1 MPDDDNTL
9 TTSTSAAG
17 EGSRVWR
24 AFVPLRHR
32 NFRLLWTG
40 LLVSQTGGWMQ
51 FIALGYLVDQ
61 LTKAPIY
68 LGLLGLSAALPRL
81 LFAFLGGVA
90 ADRLDRR
97 RVLLFTNFMMMG
109 SATLL
114 WVLAVTGRIQVW
126 HVLVIGA
133 FNSLTQ
139 SFDVPARHSMVPS
152 LVREN
157 ELMSAVSLTTMALNG
172 SGIFGPSLGG
182 VVIALVG
189 VAGCFFVNALSY
201 TAVLAAL
208 LVMEVPAHAA
218 GHQESFGEDIRE
230 GLALLSRNPGL
241 LAILGLVAVISFFG
255 RPYIRLMPAVAREV
269 LHVGPTGLGVLQ
281 AAPSVGTILAVFV
294 VGAIAGTTRKGQM
307 ALGAALATGTLVA
320 LFGASR
326 WFWVSVPLLVLT
338 GASTAVAQ
346 AAANTLLQTS
356 VQPDQRGRIMGLYSM
371 VAFGMFALGTLPL
384 GALAGVIG
392 VGPALTLGGL
402 VVVVV
407 VGLLMLLSPKIAS
420 L

>member
-1 MPDDDNTL
+1 
-9 TTSTSAAG
+9 
-17 EGSRVWR
+17 
-24 AFVPLRHR
+24 
-32 NFRLLWTG
+32 
-40 LLVSQTGGWMQ
+40 
-51 FIALGYLVDQ
+51 
-61 LTKAPIY
+61 
-68 LGLLGLSAALPRL
+68 
-81 LFAFLGGVA
+81 
-90 ADRLDRR
+90 
-97 RVLLFTNFMMMG
+97 
-109 SATLL
+109 
-114 WVLAVTGRIQVW
+114 
-126 HVLVIGA
+126 
-133 FNSLTQ
+133 
-139 SFDVPARHSMVPS
+139 
-152 LVREN
+152 
-157 ELMSAVSLTTMALNG
+157 
-172 SGIFGPSLGG
+172 
-182 VVIALVG
+182 
-189 VAGCFFVNALSY
+189 
-201 TAVLAAL
+201 
-208 LVMEVPAHAA
+208 
-218 GHQESFGEDIRE
+218 
-230 GLALLSRNPGL
+230 
-241 LAILGLVAVISFFG
+241 
-255 RPYIRLMPAVAREV
+255 
-269 LHVGPTGLGVLQ
+269 VGPTGLGVLQ

-307 ALGAALATGTLVA
+307 ALGAALVTGTLVA